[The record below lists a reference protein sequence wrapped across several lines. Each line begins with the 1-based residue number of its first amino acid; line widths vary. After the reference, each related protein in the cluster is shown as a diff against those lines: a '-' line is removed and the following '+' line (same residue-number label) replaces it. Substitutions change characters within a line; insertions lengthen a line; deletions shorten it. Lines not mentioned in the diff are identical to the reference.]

1 MCKLKAKGVLNEMPA
16 DPSAYAQRA
25 IFRLMKGGEWYT
37 IRQISELCKL
47 SDPRGNISHM
57 RKRGYVFE
65 YRWEFN
71 SHNIRYK
78 YWRLIVDADTASEPD
93 TDGKGIQKL
102 YTESIQKLYTADSEK
117 SSSPNI

>member
-1 MCKLKAKGVLNEMPA
+1 MCELIVKGALNEMPA
-16 DPSAYAQRA
+16 DPNAYAQRA

-93 TDGKGIQKL
+93 TGKERTQKMGTQCTQKL
-102 YTESIQKLYTADSEK
+102 GTSDSENG
-117 SSSPNI
+117 SFPNI